1 MDSGEAD
8 YRAGRAGVGASANA
22 MEQGVPLPGDDANVA
37 TEGGRYYTQ
46 TPSPALQA
54 VKKNINHISGLN
66 LGLRVAAF
74 VLSVIAFSLMASADQ
89 NGAVFSTFTSYRSE
103 FRKRFS

>member
-1 MDSGEAD
+1 MYAREAEH
-8 YRAGRAGVGASANA
+8 RADGAMGV
-22 MEQGVPLPGDDANVA
+22 MEQGAVPGGDAAAVA
-37 TEGGRYYTQ
+37 PEGRYYTQ

-66 LGLRVAAF
+66 LGLRMAEF

-89 NGAVFSTFTSYRSE
+89 NGAVFSNFTSYR
-103 FRKRFS
+103 